1 MDRAGDS
8 LSPSFAIAILGRM
21 EVKRVKADLQARRM
35 WSSYVS
41 PRDVRMLVDARV
53 LVRSNWVSSGPAA
66 ALCESQTVLSV
77 SMRGGFGFEDATIN
91 RLLRKKLVD

>member
-77 SMRGGFGFEDATIN
+77 SMRASALGLT
-91 RLLRKKLVD
+91 LLLVPLP